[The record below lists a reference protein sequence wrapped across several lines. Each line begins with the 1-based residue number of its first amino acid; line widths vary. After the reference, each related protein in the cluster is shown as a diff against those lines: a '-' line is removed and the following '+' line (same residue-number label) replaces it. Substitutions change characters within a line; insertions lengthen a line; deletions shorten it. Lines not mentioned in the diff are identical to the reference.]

1 MNLVFGPDDQEAFA
15 VARDRIVAAIADV
28 DGSVL
33 GKVAGQVLDLKWG
46 YLGGDLDHWS
56 PEDVVKILLNLYPAK
71 VMLDEAD
78 MADVPTGF
86 AVLLRFLGRDRPRHE
101 PSLEVL
107 AEFVGRLTSR
117 FHAAMNDEDN
127 WSFGKRIWSTATAE
141 GVDLA
146 DQDAMGR
153 WIEQFNERPVA
164 ERDQIFGPMSSV
176 APGGALIGSLPPV
189 VLPTDDELRVMA
201 EDTIVVKRLIRLVDY
216 VGSGRA
222 VTDLGNL
229 KLADGKE
236 LVTLLETDDQF
247 DKQFGDR
254 VYKTGS
260 SEELTD
266 VDFIYRLAL
275 AADMLTI
282 DGHKLLPGP
291 SARSLP
297 DDSINIFYATFLVLL
312 QQVGPTQHHYRK
324 HRYGFDWFAEELDG
338 QLPSIMIELYRH
350 RDPYEIDD
358 LAAQAWQDLNYA
370 FDIPDVDSHNLEFQR
385 SLVEFMLRNAFDRLA
400 EMGIITIADEV
411 RTPTRYGRIDRSGGT
426 VRLTPLGLWAVQR
439 LASRITNAPVV
450 GTLRSSSAAMMLSA
464 AADLPHDLARAEVDA
479 WIAHHGDGSAG
490 ELCVA
495 IREADETGRGLAF
508 QALLRIGAKAVDAVA
523 GLADDVELAPFVT
536 VWRVDVLAASAQ
548 EMDRS
553 GDPEGWVRLL
563 HAVVELWGPQ
573 AAAAVWAIPAAGAPG
588 IQAMLDTAW
597 RVKGERTDDVLAA
610 IGGHHPDKHV
620 AKAARK
626 VLLKHRNVR

>member
-1 MNLVFGPDDQEAFA
+1 MNLVFGPDDEEAFE
-15 VARDRIVAAIADV
+15 VARDRIVAAITDV

-33 GKVAGQVLDLKWG
+33 GNIAGQVLDLKWS

-86 AVLLRFLGRDRPRHE
+86 AVLLRFLGSDRPRHE

-117 FHAAMNDEDN
+117 FLAAMNDEDN

-146 DQDAMGR
+146 DQSAMEG
-153 WIEQFNERPVA
+153 WLKQFNERPVA
-164 ERDQIFGPMSSV
+164 ERDQIFGPMSSP
-176 APGGALIGSLPPV
+176 APGGALIGPLPPV
-189 VLPTDDELRVMA
+189 VLPTDDELRMMAHDATVM
-201 EDTIVVKRLIRLVDY
+201 KRLIRLVEY

-222 VTDLGNL
+222 VTDRGNL

-236 LVTLLETDDQF
+236 LVTLLETDDRF
-247 DKQFGDR
+247 DKQIHDKVF
-254 VYKTGS
+254 KTVS
-260 SEELTD
+260 SEELDD

-275 AADMLTI
+275 AADMLI
-282 DGHKLLPGP
+282 IKGHRLLPGP

-297 DDSINIFYATFLVLL
+297 DDSINIYYTMFLVLL

-338 QLPSIMIELYRH
+338 QLPSIMIELYRD
-350 RDPYEIDD
+350 RKPYEIDD
-358 LAAQAWQDLNYA
+358 LAVQAWAYLNDV
-370 FDIPDVDSHNLEFQR
+370 FDIPDVAVEKLDYRR
-385 SLVEFMLRNAFDRLA
+385 SSVEFMLRNAFDRLA

-411 RTPTRYGRIDRSGGT
+411 HTPTHYGMIDRSAGT
-426 VRLTPLGLWAVQR
+426 VRLTPLGLWALQR
-439 LASRITNAPVV
+439 FASKITNAPVV
-450 GTLRSSSAAMMLSA
+450 GALRSSSAAVMLRA
-464 AADLPHDLARAEVDA
+464 AADLSHDLARAEVDA
-479 WIAHHGDGSAG
+479 WVDHHGDGSAS

-508 QALLRIGAKAVDAVA
+508 QALLRIGANAADAIA
-523 GLADDVELAPFVT
+523 GLADDVELAAFVT

-588 IQAMLDTAW
+588 LQAMLDTAW
-597 RVKGERTDDVLAA
+597 RVKGERTDEVLAA
-610 IGGHHPDKHV
+610 IGGHHPDKLV